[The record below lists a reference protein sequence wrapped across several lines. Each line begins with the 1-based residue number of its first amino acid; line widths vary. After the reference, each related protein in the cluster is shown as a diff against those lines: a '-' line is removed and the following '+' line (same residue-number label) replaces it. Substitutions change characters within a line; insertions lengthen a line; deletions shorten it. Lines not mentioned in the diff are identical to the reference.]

1 MFNLIGVG
9 EHAGSGVPDILAAWD
24 EEGYDMPT
32 VEERFGA
39 DAPDRTTLTLPLVA
53 SLGTSLT
60 TGEHAGE
67 HADKLDAVVGFCEE
81 PRTRS
86 RPLSRLPERRSSQA
100 TGCTV
105 ESLPCASL
113 PSDRILLAKSNPTG
127 KRRRTAPRGAVRLE
141 PA

>member
-24 EEGYDMPT
+24 EEGYDAPT

-39 DAPDRTTLTLPLVA
+39 DVPDRTTLTLPLVA
-53 SLGTSLT
+53 SLSGSMV

-81 PRTRS
+81 PRARS
-86 RPLSRLPERRSSQA
+86 EIQRFLGISSRRYMQLEILQPLLDDGRLVQTIPDKPRSPNQ
-100 TGCTV
+100 
-105 ESLPCASL
+105 
-113 PSDRILLAKSNPTG
+113 RY
-127 KRRRTAPRGAVRLE
+127 VR
-141 PA
+141 A